1 MKKLNF
7 EDWKKECKRII
18 YETTNKA
25 ENGVSKHNIECVD
38 EWDWMFENGLS
49 PKDAIQEAY
58 DNTEE

>member
-1 MKKLNF
+1 MSKLNF

-18 YETTNKA
+18 YETTSEVEYEIAKF
-25 ENGVSKHNIECVD
+25 NIECVD
-38 EWDWMFENGLS
+38 EWDWLFENGLS

>member
-1 MKKLNF
+1 MSKLNF

-18 YETTNKA
+18 YETTNEA
-25 ENGVSKHNIECVD
+25 ENGIAKFNIECVD
-38 EWDWMFENGLS
+38 EWDWLFENGLS